1 MHVFMHDV
9 HERVFCVYDMYVLV
23 CVWGE
28 CIYGCICI
36 FVYVYMWCMCVW
48 VCLCVSVLYMD
59 DVCVCVCYVIW
70 HIWEEDNIQLSFPFV
85 ALLRQGQ
92 HKASPCCPDIT
103 SHHWKASLSSIV
115 QAILLINLD
124 IRLQSACCF
133 IIFWICLLLS
143 RLPYLKFRPLLR
155 LLWKLIKRYIG
166 LLSYTLLINTFL
178 RHH

>member
-124 IRLQSACCF
+124 IRLQSACCLSSF
-133 IIFWICLLLS
+133 EFAFSCPDYPTSNSDHCLDCYGNWLKGILDFF
-143 RLPYLKFRPLLR
+143 LTPY
-155 LLWKLIKRYIG
+155 
-166 LLSYTLLINTFL
+166 
-178 RHH
+178 